1 MTNTKDVLQ
10 QLKSHHQNL
19 LMHHID
25 YLTALR
31 QTNSEI
37 KDRRDV
43 PQDIKN
49 TLKEIENHQERTV
62 NGSRQIVQKLEDM
75 IPWKHS
81 NNNSNK
87 NTTT

>member
-1 MTNTKDVLQ
+1 MANTEEVLE

-31 QTNSEI
+31 ETNSEI
-37 KDRRDV
+37 KDRSDI

-49 TLKEIENHQERTV
+49 TLKEIENNQEQTV

-75 IPWKHS
+75 IP
-81 NNNSNK
+81 
-87 NTTT
+87 